1 MMNRNSFYL
10 SFIGILAV
18 CFASFFLC
26 SCGSRAQK
34 TFEEG
39 KFAYETGDYPTAVK
53 CFYEAAQKDHAEAQF
68 YLGRCYMHG
77 DGVKKSEV
85 DAAKWYRKASDNGVS
100 EATYNLAT
108 MLYMSDSGYMA
119 PEGVRMLKQAAA
131 QDNLHAYSMLG
142 LLYASGNAGTEPRNA
157 AEARRCFEKVIE
169 MGDEDVKAA
178 ARTYMDAL
186 FL

>member
-1 MMNRNSFYL
+1 MEE
-10 SFIGILAV
+10 I
-18 CFASFFLC
+18 
-26 SCGSRAQK
+26 
-34 TFEEG
+34 FEEG
-39 KFAYETGDYPTAVK
+39 KFAYDTGDYSTAVK
-53 CFYEAAQKDHAEAQF
+53 CFYIAAQKDHPEAQF
-68 YLGRCYMHG
+68 QLGRCYMFG

-85 DAAKWYRKASDNGVS
+85 DAAKWYRKASNNGVS

-108 MLYMSDSGYMA
+108 MLYMSSSGYMA
-119 PEGVRMLKQAAA
+119 PEGFKLLKQAAA
-131 QDNLHAYSMLG
+131 QNNLHAYSMLG

-178 ARTYMDAL
+178 ARTYMEAL